1 MKKLSFELRIT
12 VFYLLLGGL
21 WIAFSDTFFHSL
33 IDDEDVLVVVQMVKG
48 WIYVL
53 VTGVLFYIILR
64 RHIMKLRQAEQKAIE
79 SDRLKSAFLANI
91 SHEVRTPMNG
101 ILGFLDMLKDPDL
114 STETK
119 RDYIELLERSGYR
132 LITVM
137 TDILDISA
145 IQSETVNPEKRTTDI
160 IQIFEESADFYK
172 SDLETKGLKLN
183 FIKPYGDSPLL
194 IETDEKLLKK
204 IICKLLGNSIKFSDK
219 GEIDIGYEINAGLL
233 TIYVRDNGIGI
244 QKEKLEAI
252 FNRFEQAD
260 TRLSSPYQGAGL
272 GLSIAKA
279 YVHILGGDI
288 WAESEP
294 GRGSSFYV
302 SFRYR
307 SFAIFV

>member
-21 WIAFSDTFFHSL
+21 WIAFSDTFFHTI

-48 WIYVL
+48 WVYVL

-219 GEIDIGYEINAGLL
+219 GEIDLGYEINAGLL

-252 FNRFEQAD
+252 FNKFEQAD

-302 SFRYR
+302 SFP
-307 SFAIFV
+307 VP

>member
-21 WIAFSDTFFHSL
+21 WIVFSDTFFHTI

-145 IQSETVNPEKRTTDI
+145 IQSETVNPEKRTTDV

-219 GEIDIGYEINAGLL
+219 GEIDLGYEINAGLL
-233 TIYVRDNGIGI
+233 IIYVRDNGIGI

-252 FNRFEQAD
+252 FNKFEQAD

-302 SFRYR
+302 SFP
-307 SFAIFV
+307 VP

>member
-21 WIAFSDTFFHSL
+21 WIAFSDTFFHNV
-33 IDDEDVLVVVQMVKG
+33 IDDEDLLVVIQMVKG
-48 WIYVL
+48 WVYVL
-53 VTGVLFYIILR
+53 VTGILFFIILR
-64 RHIMKLRQAEQKAIE
+64 RHIMRLRQAEQKAVE

-119 RDYIELLERSGYR
+119 RDYIELLEKSGYR

-145 IQSETVNPEKRTTDI
+145 IQSDTVNPEKRTTDI
-160 IQIFEESADFYK
+160 IRIFEESADFYK
-172 SDLETKGLKLN
+172 SDLDSKGLKLN

-204 IICKLLGNSIKFSDK
+204 IICKLLGNSIKFSER
-219 GEIDIGYEINAGLL
+219 GEIDLGYEIEAGLL

-252 FNRFEQAD
+252 FNKFEQAD
-260 TRLSSPYQGAGL
+260 KKLSSPYQGAGL

-302 SFRYR
+302 SFP
-307 SFAIFV
+307 VP

>member
-21 WIAFSDTFFHSL
+21 WIAFSDTFFHTI

-145 IQSETVNPEKRTTDI
+145 IQSETVNPEKRTTDV

-219 GEIDIGYEINAGLL
+219 GEIDLGYEINAGLL

-302 SFRYR
+302 SFP
-307 SFAIFV
+307 VP

>member
-21 WIAFSDTFFHSL
+21 WIAFSDTFFNTI

-219 GEIDIGYEINAGLL
+219 GEIDLGYEINVGLL

-244 QKEKLEAI
+244 QKEKLESI
-252 FNRFEQAD
+252 FNKFEQAD

-302 SFRYR
+302 SFP
-307 SFAIFV
+307 VP

>member
-21 WIAFSDTFFHSL
+21 WIAFSDTFFYTI

-160 IQIFEESADFYK
+160 IKIFEESADFYK

-219 GEIDIGYEINAGLL
+219 GEIDLGYEINAGLL
-233 TIYVRDNGIGI
+233 IIYVRDNGIGI

-252 FNRFEQAD
+252 FNKFEQAD

-302 SFRYR
+302 SFP
-307 SFAIFV
+307 VP

>member
-21 WIAFSDTFFHSL
+21 WIAFSDTFFHTI

-219 GEIDIGYEINAGLL
+219 GEIDLGYEINAGLL

-252 FNRFEQAD
+252 FNKFEQAD

-302 SFRYR
+302 SFP
-307 SFAIFV
+307 VP

>member
-21 WIAFSDTFFHSL
+21 WIAFSDTFFHTI

-53 VTGVLFYIILR
+53 VTAVLFYIILR

-219 GEIDIGYEINAGLL
+219 GEIDLGYEINAGLL
-233 TIYVRDNGIGI
+233 IIYVRDNGIGI

-302 SFRYR
+302 SFP
-307 SFAIFV
+307 VP

>member
-21 WIAFSDTFFHSL
+21 WIAFSDTFFNTI

-160 IQIFEESADFYK
+160 IKIFEESADFYK

-219 GEIDIGYEINAGLL
+219 GEIDLGYEINAGLL

-252 FNRFEQAD
+252 FNKFEQAD

-302 SFRYR
+302 SFP
-307 SFAIFV
+307 VP

>member
-21 WIAFSDTFFHSL
+21 WIAFSDTFFNTI

-145 IQSETVNPEKRTTDI
+145 IQSETVNPEKRTTDV

-219 GEIDIGYEINAGLL
+219 GEIDLGYEINAGLL

-244 QKEKLEAI
+244 QKE
-252 FNRFEQAD
+252 Q
-260 TRLSSPYQGAGL
+260 LS
-272 GLSIAKA
+272 
-279 YVHILGGDI
+279 
-288 WAESEP
+288 
-294 GRGSSFYV
+294 
-302 SFRYR
+302 
-307 SFAIFV
+307 

>member
-21 WIAFSDTFFHSL
+21 WIAFSDTFFHNV
-33 IDDEDVLVVVQMVKG
+33 IDDEDLLVVIQMVKG
-48 WIYVL
+48 WVYVL
-53 VTGVLFYIILR
+53 VTGILFFIILR
-64 RHIMKLRQAEQKAIE
+64 RHIMRLRQAEQKAVE

-119 RDYIELLERSGYR
+119 RDYIELLEKSGYR

-145 IQSETVNPEKRTTDI
+145 IQSDTVNPEKRTTDI
-160 IQIFEESADFYK
+160 IRIFEESADFYK
-172 SDLETKGLKLN
+172 SDLDSKGLKLN

-204 IICKLLGNSIKFSDK
+204 IICKLLGNSIKFSER
-219 GEIDIGYEINAGLL
+219 GEIDLGYEIEAGLL

-252 FNRFEQAD
+252 FNKFEQAD

-302 SFRYR
+302 SFP
-307 SFAIFV
+307 VP

>member
-21 WIAFSDTFFHSL
+21 WIAFSDTFFHTI

-219 GEIDIGYEINAGLL
+219 GEIDLGYEINAGLL

-302 SFRYR
+302 SFP
-307 SFAIFV
+307 VP

>member
-21 WIAFSDTFFHSL
+21 WIAFSDTFFNTI

-219 GEIDIGYEINAGLL
+219 GEIDLGYEINVGLL

-302 SFRYR
+302 SFP
-307 SFAIFV
+307 VP

>member
-21 WIAFSDTFFHSL
+21 WIAFSDTFFHTI

-219 GEIDIGYEINAGLL
+219 GEIDLGYEINAGLL
-233 TIYVRDNGIGI
+233 IIYVRDNGIGI

-252 FNRFEQAD
+252 FNKFEQAD

-302 SFRYR
+302 SFP
-307 SFAIFV
+307 VP

>member
-21 WIAFSDTFFHSL
+21 WIAFSDTFFHTI

-48 WIYVL
+48 WVYVL

-160 IQIFEESADFYK
+160 IKIFEESADFYK

-219 GEIDIGYEINAGLL
+219 GEIDLGYEINAGLL

-252 FNRFEQAD
+252 FNKFEQAD

-302 SFRYR
+302 SFP
-307 SFAIFV
+307 VP

>member
-21 WIAFSDTFFHSL
+21 WIAFSDTFFHTI

-48 WIYVL
+48 WVYVL

-252 FNRFEQAD
+252 FNKFEQAD

-302 SFRYR
+302 SFP
-307 SFAIFV
+307 VP

>member
-1 MKKLSFELRIT
+1 MQVEEPKEEVDEIFTIVEESAAPKGGMAAFYKYVSDKIKYPAQARRMGIEGR
-12 VFYLLLGGL
+12 VFVEFVINKDGS
-21 WIAFSDTFFHSL
+21 ISD
-33 IDDEDVLVVVQMVKG
+33 VRAVKG

-145 IQSETVNPEKRTTDI
+145 IQSETVNPEKRTTDV

-219 GEIDIGYEINAGLL
+219 GEIDLGYEINA
-233 TIYVRDNGIGI
+233 
-244 QKEKLEAI
+244 
-252 FNRFEQAD
+252 
-260 TRLSSPYQGAGL
+260 
-272 GLSIAKA
+272 
-279 YVHILGGDI
+279 
-288 WAESEP
+288 W
-294 GRGSSFYV
+294 V
-302 SFRYR
+302 S
-307 SFAIFV
+307 

>member
-21 WIAFSDTFFHSL
+21 WIAFSDTFFHTI

-145 IQSETVNPEKRTTDI
+145 IQSETVNPEKRTTDV

-219 GEIDIGYEINAGLL
+219 GEIDLGYEINAGLL

-252 FNRFEQAD
+252 FNKFEQAD

-302 SFRYR
+302 SFP
-307 SFAIFV
+307 VP

>member
-21 WIAFSDTFFHSL
+21 WIAFSDTFFHTI

-145 IQSETVNPEKRTTDI
+145 IQSETVNPEKRTTDV

-219 GEIDIGYEINAGLL
+219 GEIDLGYEINAGLL
-233 TIYVRDNGIGI
+233 IIYVRDNGIGI

-302 SFRYR
+302 SFP
-307 SFAIFV
+307 VP

>member
-21 WIAFSDTFFHSL
+21 WIAFSDTFFHTI

-48 WIYVL
+48 WVYVL

-145 IQSETVNPEKRTTDI
+145 IQSETVNPEKRTTDV

-219 GEIDIGYEINAGLL
+219 GEIDLGYEINAGLL

-302 SFRYR
+302 SFP
-307 SFAIFV
+307 VP

>member
-21 WIAFSDTFFHSL
+21 WIAFSDTFFHTI

-53 VTGVLFYIILR
+53 VTAVLFYIILR

-219 GEIDIGYEINAGLL
+219 GEIDLGYEINAGLL
-233 TIYVRDNGIGI
+233 IIYVRDNGIGI

-252 FNRFEQAD
+252 FNKFEQAD

-302 SFRYR
+302 SFP
-307 SFAIFV
+307 VP

>member
-21 WIAFSDTFFHSL
+21 WIAFSDTFFNTI
-33 IDDEDVLVVVQMVKG
+33 IDDEEVLVVVQMVKG

-219 GEIDIGYEINAGLL
+219 GEIDLGYEINAGLL
-233 TIYVRDNGIGI
+233 IIYVRDNGIGI

-252 FNRFEQAD
+252 FNKFEQAD

-302 SFRYR
+302 SFP
-307 SFAIFV
+307 VP

>member
-21 WIAFSDTFFHSL
+21 WIAFSDTFFHTI

-252 FNRFEQAD
+252 FNKFEQAD

-294 GRGSSFYV
+294 ERGSSFYV
-302 SFRYR
+302 SFP
-307 SFAIFV
+307 VP

>member
-21 WIAFSDTFFHSL
+21 WIAFSDTFFHTI

-48 WIYVL
+48 WVYVL

-219 GEIDIGYEINAGLL
+219 GEIDLGYEINAGLL
-233 TIYVRDNGIGI
+233 TICVRDNGIGI

-252 FNRFEQAD
+252 FNKFEQAD

-302 SFRYR
+302 SFP
-307 SFAIFV
+307 VP